1 MRLSKEIINK
11 IIDRKKYLVI
21 ELEQILLLRAG
32 PVPQKRRPCRLLTME
47 TVVQTF
53 SQCGREYSCVNYT
66 EKKKLYRR
74 LLLMYLFLFQLQN
87 RQSSKSKE
95 RLKARKTKQ
104 RVRLLF
110 SIFGRNVERDLLG
123 RVDAANRT
131 TLFHS
136 LS

>member
-66 EKKKLYRR
+66 EKKKIISSPSPDVSFFVSTSESTVEQIQRTA
-74 LLLMYLFLFQLQN
+74 
-87 RQSSKSKE
+87 QS
-95 RLKARKTKQ
+95 T
-104 RVRLLF
+104 
-110 SIFGRNVERDLLG
+110 
-123 RVDAANRT
+123 
-131 TLFHS
+131 
-136 LS
+136 

>member
-66 EKKKLYRR
+66 EKKKNYIV
-74 LLLMYLFLFQLQN
+74 
-87 RQSSKSKE
+87 
-95 RLKARKTKQ
+95 A
-104 RVRLLF
+104 F
-110 SIFGRNVERDLLG
+110 S
-123 RVDAANRT
+123 
-131 TLFHS
+131 
-136 LS
+136 